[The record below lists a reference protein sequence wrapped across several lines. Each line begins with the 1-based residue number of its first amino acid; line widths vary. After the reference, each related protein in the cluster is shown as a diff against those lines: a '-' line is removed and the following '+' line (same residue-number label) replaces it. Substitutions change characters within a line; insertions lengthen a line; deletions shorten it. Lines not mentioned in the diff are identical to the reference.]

1 MAATL
6 ATAATP
12 VSTPRQDPDFLAHRL
27 HRSLS
32 ALSGFCDSV
41 GDDYIQIDRNDLWA
55 LFAVLTDEAER
66 VHEATLSD

>member
-6 ATAATP
+6 TSAATP
-12 VSTPRQDPDFLAHRL
+12 IRTANPDFLAHRL

-55 LFAVLTDEAER
+55 LFALLTDEAER